1 MYAYPVSADYT
12 VDVRIYKS
20 SSNTLWQHDSQI
32 VVNGYSASWTCL
44 ASGSGSKSGL
54 TQQTWLGLCGTV
66 DDPGA
71 EYIEKEDF
79 YDDDGCYTFE
89 VTITN
94 ELYADQP
101 VRVIDSNSWEL
112 EWDDRGTDS
121 SLSTC

>member
-1 MYAYPVSADYT
+1 M
-12 VDVRIYKS
+12 
-20 SSNTLWQHDSQI
+20 
-32 VVNGYSASWTCL
+32 
-44 ASGSGSKSGL
+44 

-94 ELYADQP
+94 ELYAEQP
-101 VRVIDSNSWEL
+101 VTVIDSNSWEL